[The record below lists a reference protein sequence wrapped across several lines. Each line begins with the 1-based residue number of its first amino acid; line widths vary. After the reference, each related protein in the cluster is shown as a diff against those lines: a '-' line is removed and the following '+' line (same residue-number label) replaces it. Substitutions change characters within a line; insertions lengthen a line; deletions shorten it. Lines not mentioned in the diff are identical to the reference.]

1 MRVISSD
8 EAKKKGEEENFKTSI
23 DWLNKLLVTTEEE
36 EDDKKRG
43 LGQEGGVGPEVSFS
57 DATGGWTLYVEP
69 FLHGRYDIWEGDL
82 TGFRIQLPPYTFC
95 PVIAPLLFFQEE
107 TAIKWL
113 FFLFVSLIK

>member
-43 LGQEGGVGPEVSFS
+43 
-57 DATGGWTLYVEP
+57 
-69 FLHGRYDIWEGDL
+69 
-82 TGFRIQLPPYTFC
+82 
-95 PVIAPLLFFQEE
+95 
-107 TAIKWL
+107 
-113 FFLFVSLIK
+113 